1 MKEAQKGTTGTG
13 VQEPEEADVH
23 VPGTEILL
31 DLDGHSHLQHAKS
44 GHGQVLLVPQPSLT
58 DPNDPLRWPRWKK
71 WMVFFNALTY
81 TFLGSNIGPLMSGG
95 MVQQSAYFGI
105 PIGHLS
111 WAAGISLLCSGVSTI
126 FWVVGELMWRHF
138 VVPGLTW
145 SQPLFVKYGRRPVYL
160 ASTLIT
166 GAMCIWCGVAAKTTF
181 GSFFAA
187 RAFVGWFIG
196 PIESISASTITDIF
210 FLHDRGEKI
219 SIWGLSILGG
229 NEIGPVLSAYIIQA
243 IGMSWAFY
251 IIGIA
256 IFANSLTIFFTMPE
270 TAYWGPRPKISL
282 RLLHE
287 GNGAVV
293 VGDSDR
299 DHGPSEN
306 VSVEKNT
313 TQVEPHTGGAVKV
326 GLMHEQ
332 PSKRPYIR
340 EMHPFPVVNSTLSL
354 GKLFLRPFVLLTYIF
369 APFAN
374 EHLTAWNVILALT
387 IAQLFAPPPYL
398 FNSGAQGLIFIA
410 PATGSLIATYLCGPL
425 ADQLATF
432 YTRRNGGI
440 REPEMRLPVA
450 FMAAFFTFTG
460 VAIAGPCYAHETHWI
475 GPIFGF
481 GVLSIG
487 AQMAANLAT
496 TYCLDS
502 HKELSGEVMTTISAT
517 KCVLAWTWSWFIND
531 WIILNGM
538 MTVYFIAA
546 AINIVVLSSTFLLYF
561 KGKQIRIRIQQR
573 NLLGRLNLI

>member
-1 MKEAQKGTTGTG
+1 MGGAQEVTTGSG
-13 VQEPEEADVH
+13 IQEPQEVDLH

-31 DLDGHSHLQHAKS
+31 DLDGHNHLQHAKS

-71 WMVFFNALTY
+71 WMVFANALLY
-81 TFLGSNIGPLMSGG
+81 TFLGSNIGPIMSGG
-95 MVQQSAYFGI
+95 MEQQSAYFGI

-126 FWVVGELMWRHF
+126 FWV
-138 VVPGLTW
+138 
-145 SQPLFVKYGRRPVYL
+145 PLFVKYGRRPVYL

-181 GSFFAA
+181 DSFFAA

-229 NEIGPVLSAYIIQA
+229 NEIVLSAYIIQG

-256 IFANSLTIFFTMPE
+256 IFASSLTIFFTMPE
-270 TAYWGPRPKISL
+270 TAYWGSRPEISL

-287 GNGAVV
+287 GDGTVV
-293 VGDSDR
+293 SESPEKDNAPSD
-299 DHGPSEN
+299 N
-306 VSVEKNT
+306 VSVEKKGA
-313 TQVEPHTGGAVKV
+313 QVEPHTDGAVEV
-326 GLMHEQ
+326 GLMHKQ
-332 PSKRPYIR
+332 TPKRPYIR

-354 GKLFLRPFVLLTYIF
+354 GKLFLRPFVLLTYPTVLW
-369 APFAN
+369 ASLVYGMA
-374 EHLTAWNVILALT
+374 LAWNVILALT

-398 FNSGAQGLIFIA
+398 FNSGAQGLIFLA
-410 PATGSLIATYLCGPL
+410 PATGSLLATYLCGPL

-450 FMAAFFTFTG
+450 FMAAFFTFIG
-460 VAIAGPCYAHETHWI
+460 VAIAGPCYAHKTHWI

-487 AQMAANLAT
+487 AQMVANLAM

-517 KCVLAWTWSWFIND
+517 KSVLAWTWSWFIND
-531 WIILNGM
+531 WITLNGM